1 MTLRVVL
8 CLVALTSFTA
18 AQSKKP
24 AAKPAEEKKD
34 EKPAP
39 MSSET
44 FNGLKL
50 RLIGP
55 ALTSGRVNALAVD
68 PRNPS
73 HFYAGVASGGI

>member
-1 MTLRVVL
+1 MPEKTLRSTCAFFL
-8 CLVALTSFTA
+8 CLIALTSFTA
-18 AQSKKP
+18 AQSKKS

-44 FNGLKL
+44 FSGLKL
-50 RLIGP
+50 RLLGP

-68 PRNPS
+68 PRNP
-73 HFYAGVASGGI
+73 

>member
-1 MTLRVVL
+1 MPEKTLKTTSALFL
-8 CLVALTSFTA
+8 CLIALTSFTA
-18 AQSKKP
+18 AQSKKS

-44 FNGLKL
+44 FSGLKL
-50 RLIGP
+50 RLLGP

-68 PRNPS
+68 PRNP
-73 HFYAGVASGGI
+73 